1 MLAVKL
7 HKKALPWLGSGSHL
21 VPIVRWDAGKLQL
34 RRWHYL
40 LTASRTTPWPNNR
53 VHHLT
58 LVRIPDDLPVRFV
71 FDYGARTNLKMGI
84 FRSQEFR
91 ALRDWPQEV
100 KRALQEWWDAYYA
113 RPQRRMIGS
122 WEVVV
127 PGGSEPGGLMSRQP
141 ELVLGK
147 KLPDSCIKWT
157 KDIRLLYGRQ
167 AKQRRSEK
175 RREDG

>member
-1 MLAVKL
+1 
-7 HKKALPWLGSGSHL
+7 
-21 VPIVRWDAGKLQL
+21 
-34 RRWHYL
+34 
-40 LTASRTTPWPNNR
+40 
-53 VHHLT
+53 
-58 LVRIPDDLPVRFV
+58 
-71 FDYGARTNLKMGI
+71 
-84 FRSQEFR
+84 
-91 ALRDWPQEV
+91 
-100 KRALQEWWDAYYA
+100 
-113 RPQRRMIGS
+113 MIGS

>member
-7 HKKALPWLGSGSHL
+7 HKTPQPWLGRGSHL
-21 VPIVRWDAGKLQL
+21 VPIVRWDAGKLQV

-40 LTASRTTPWPNNR
+40 LTASRTTPWPNHR
-53 VHHLT
+53 IHYLT
-58 LVRIPDDLPVRFV
+58 MVQIPDDLPVRFL
-71 FDYGARTNLKMGI
+71 FDYGARTDIKAGI
-84 FRSQEFR
+84 FRSLVFE

-100 KRALQEWWDAYYA
+100 KHALQEWWDAYYA
-113 RPQRRMIGS
+113 QPRKQMIGN
-122 WEVVV
+122 WELVV

-147 KLPDSCIKWT
+147 KIPNSYIKWT

-167 AKQRRSEK
+167 ASQRRAERRSEN
-175 RREDG
+175 G